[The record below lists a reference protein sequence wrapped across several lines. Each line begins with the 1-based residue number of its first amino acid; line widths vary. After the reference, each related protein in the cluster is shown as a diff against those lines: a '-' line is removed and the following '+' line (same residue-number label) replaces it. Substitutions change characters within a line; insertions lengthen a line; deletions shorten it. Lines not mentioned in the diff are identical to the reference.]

1 MKTKVVLTGMAG
13 LALTACGPSAA
24 ERPNVIYV
32 FPDQYRNSSL
42 GFWSDPEFASQVAW
56 QGDPVSTPNLDRFAR
71 EAVVLSEAVSN
82 FPVSSPHRG
91 MLLSGMYPERN
102 GVVLTGGG
110 ASLVNI
116 GQMLKEMSGYTVRTG
131 YPRTQIFS
139 SGGCPGA
146 AEASAAASIG
156 MILEASRDSHLNC
169 IEEAE
174 AATDAESASAPA
186 QAATE
191 ETTAPDNGTF
201 FNDDELREIT
211 ENYSEAV
218 RNNDTEKMITFDER
232 FHKKI
237 VASSGNKTLIQLSE
251 TVQELALRFR
261 YLYYDDFS
269 RYVNMP
275 VEHKEIIDALT
286 SGNGDMA
293 RQSADDH
300 VKKLKE
306 FVINEGDRAFR

>member
-1 MKTKVVLTGMAG
+1 MSIVFDKDLETGNELIDGQHKELIDRVNRLVESCTSGKEKNVAVQTLDFLMDYTE
-13 LALTACGPSAA
+13 LHFAA
-24 ERPNVIYV
+24 EEKL
-32 FPDQYRNSSL
+32 Q
-42 GFWSDPEFASQVAW
+42 E
-56 QGDPVSTPNLDRFAR
+56 
-71 EAVVLSEAVSN
+71 EA
-82 FPVSSPHRG
+82 G
-91 MLLSGMYPERN
+91 YPE
-102 GVVLTGGG
+102 
-110 ASLVNI
+110 
-116 GQMLKEMSGYTVRTG
+116 
-131 YPRTQIFS
+131 
-139 SGGCPGA
+139 
-146 AEASAAASIG
+146 
-156 MILEASRDSHLNC
+156 LEGHK
-169 IEEAE
+169 
-174 AATDAESASAPA
+174 A
-186 QAATE
+186 QHAQFKKAV
-191 ETTAPDNGTF
+191 
-201 FNDDELREIT
+201 DELREIT

>member
-1 MKTKVVLTGMAG
+1 MLYQIQQSGYA
-13 LALTACGPSAA
+13 
-24 ERPNVIYV
+24 
-32 FPDQYRNSSL
+32 DQL
-42 GFWSDPEFASQVAW
+42 
-56 QGDPVSTPNLDRFAR
+56 
-71 EAVVLSEAVSN
+71 
-82 FPVSSPHRG
+82 
-91 MLLSGMYPERN
+91 RN

-211 ENYSEAV
+211 APTTKKKEERKPKEKNTNVIWTKLRRKISGGLENA
-218 RNNDTEKMITFDER
+218 FDST
-232 FHKKI
+232 
-237 VASSGNKTLIQLSE
+237 VGNLFDSME
-251 TVQELALRFR
+251 
-261 YLYYDDFS
+261 
-269 RYVNMP
+269 
-275 VEHKEIIDALT
+275 
-286 SGNGDMA
+286 
-293 RQSADDH
+293 
-300 VKKLKE
+300 
-306 FVINEGDRAFR
+306 